1 MEGLLGGMGD
11 GRAAGWVGGHVA
23 QSGGPG
29 GPRPCSVMGPWYSY
43 LMRVVVLGLVVQNS
57 LGGRP
62 RKFLRLPSA
71 LTLWE
76 LLL

>member
-1 MEGLLGGMGD
+1 M
-11 GRAAGWVGGHVA
+11 GGHVA
-23 QSGGPG
+23 QSGGLG
-29 GPRPCSVMGPWYSY
+29 GPPPCSVMGPRFSY
-43 LMRVVVLGLVVQNS
+43 LMRMVVLGLVMQNS